1 MAKASLSNGWRF
13 LPLSLPL
20 VPRRLSRDSS
30 AVEVYMVNVN
40 VVLTDELKQF
50 VDQEVCEGDCA
61 SASEYVRDLI
71 RQRRRSKAEDLLRQL
86 IAEGLASGP
95 PAPCLW
101 GTSRNCSSAH
111 RIEDEASTYGPP

>member
-1 MAKASLSNGWRF
+1 
-13 LPLSLPL
+13 
-20 VPRRLSRDSS
+20 
-30 AVEVYMVNVN
+30 MVNVN

-50 VDQEVCEGDCA
+50 VDQEVREGDYA

-95 PAPCLW
+95 PAPLPL
-101 GTSRNCSSAH
+101 GHFQKLLER
-111 RIEDEASTYGPP
+111 ASNRR